1 MCGPLIFKTSL
12 HSVIGYDSMIFEMVW
27 DLFCAPKTLWLML
40 AIGPTGWF
48 AFSLSG
54 QLLCSLNFSLCFAP
68 LSKRSGKPDK
78 PPVVELV
85 RSGLANLTVI
95 GHRLSWCAGTD
106 PERSHIDSRHS
117 GIQWTVASRGVWS
130 MQWSVRYFLDN
141 SVKHQLPSSCSN
153 YVAFTFE
160 VHKGFQVGLKTHPST
175 KRAWGRF
182 VWNVF

>member
-1 MCGPLIFKTSL
+1 
-12 HSVIGYDSMIFEMVW
+12 MIFV
-27 DLFCAPKTLWLML
+27 LFSKDFVADVGYRSNGLICFF
-40 AIGPTGWF
+40 IRF
-48 AFSLSG
+48 
-54 QLLCSLNFSLCFAP
+54 LCIAP

-85 RSGLANLTVI
+85 RSGLANLTV
-95 GHRLSWCAGTD
+95 RLSVIDCHGVQGLIRMW
-106 PERSHIDSRHS
+106 RSHGDSRHS

-160 VHKGFQVGLKTHPST
+160 VQKGFQVGLKTHPST

-182 VWNVF
+182 VWSGF